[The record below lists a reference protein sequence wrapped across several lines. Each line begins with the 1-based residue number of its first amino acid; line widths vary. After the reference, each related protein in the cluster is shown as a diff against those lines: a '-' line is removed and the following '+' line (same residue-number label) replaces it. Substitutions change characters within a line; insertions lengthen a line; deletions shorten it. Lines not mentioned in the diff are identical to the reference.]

1 MTEIFK
7 KCAIKKSE
15 ICLELVIVATVL
27 IMGLYS
33 AFIIQSVPFTLLMIV
48 IFILWYVKID
58 IREKECKV

>member
-15 ICLELVIVATVL
+15 ICLELVIVAAVL

-33 AFIIQSVPFTLLMIV
+33 ALIMQSVPFTLLMIV
-48 IFILWYVKID
+48 IFILWYIKID
-58 IREKECKV
+58 IREKGSKT